1 MAERKLWTKD
11 ELVLVFNLYLK
22 LPFGKMH
29 TPRTPEIIEMAIYWR
44 TVSCNLPC
52 INFAAMTLIIKTEE

>member
-11 ELVLVFNLYLK
+11 ELMLVFNLYLK

-29 TPRTPEIIEMAIYWR
+29 TRTPEIIEMA
-44 TVSCNLPC
+44 NL
-52 INFAAMTLIIKTEE
+52 LGEL